1 MKNNFIQKIKHTI
14 SNQAPIGLLLA
25 FILILPASSCKKP
38 FLDVVPDNI
47 PTIANAFVSKVE
59 AEKYLFT
66 CYSYL
71 PTETDPTYNVG
82 LTAGDEVWVEDP
94 AGHIRPTNVL
104 QLPRGFQNSSD
115 PIANYMNGTRDAA
128 GNYKAIRDCNVFI
141 ENVSDLTKVRDLDID
156 TRERWIAEAQFLK
169 AFYHFQLFRAYGPI
183 PIIDRNLPIDASIDE
198 VRVKRRPVDE
208 VVNYIAGL

>member
-1 MKNNFIQKIKHTI
+1 MKSNFIQKIKHSVLSLAPKWNI
-14 SNQAPIGLLLA
+14 SLVMMT
-25 FILILPASSCKKP
+25 LIMIVPVSSCKKS
-38 FLDVVPDNI
+38 FLDVVPDNVS
-47 PTIANAFVSKVE
+47 TIANAFVSQTE

-94 AGHIRPTNVL
+94 ANHIRSTNVL
-104 QLPRGFQNSSD
+104 QLPRGFQTSSD

-128 GNYKAIRDCNVFI
+128 ANYKAIRDCNVFI
-141 ENVSDLTKVRDLDID
+141 ENVSDQTKVRDLNID

-183 PIIDRNLPIDASIDE
+183 PIIDKNLPIDASIDDI
-198 VRVKRRPVDE
+198 RVKRRPVDE
-208 VVNYIAGL
+208 VVN